1 MTYITYIIDTTNI
14 WKLKYD
20 TKELIQI
27 RLLEHK
33 KKNKVMITFLESS
46 VEDKL

>member
-1 MTYITYIIDTTNI
+1 MTYITYITDTTNI
-14 WKLKYD
+14 WRLKYD

-33 KKNKVMITFLESS
+33 KKKQSHDYIFG
-46 VEDKL
+46 KQCGG